1 MTPVAFSPEQ
11 EDALQEVINVG
22 MGQGGAALGTVLDAY
37 VALSVPQVRIV
48 SAGEVANE
56 VEAMMAR
63 LPETDPSEVAAV
75 RQAFFSSLRGESIA
89 FFGARGCDA
98 LADLMGHDTPAR
110 EDALN
115 EELLMEVSNILAG
128 AVVNGVAEQ
137 LATEFAFSA
146 PTFMSRD
153 QSLRNLLTP
162 ETVGWR
168 HALLV
173 EVSFRVQERDF
184 ACHLVLLMPEDSL
197 ERLRSDLDRMLESL

>member
-1 MTPVAFSPEQ
+1 MTGVSFSAEQ

-22 MGQGGAALGTVLDAY
+22 MGQGGAALGAILDAY
-37 VALSVPQVRIV
+37 VTLSVPQVRIV
-48 SAGEVANE
+48 SAGEVADH

-75 RQAFFSSLRGESIA
+75 RQAFFSSLRGESIT
-89 FFGARGCDA
+89 FFGVHGCNA
-98 LADLMGHDTPAR
+98 LADLMGHEVPAS
-110 EDALN
+110 EDAID
-115 EELLMEVSNILAG
+115 EELLMEVSNVLAG
-128 AVVNGVAEQ
+128 AMVNGVAEQ
-137 LATEFAFSA
+137 LATDFAFSA

-153 QSLRNLLTP
+153 ESLRNLLTP

-184 ACHLVLLMPEDSL
+184 ACHLALLMPEDSL
-197 ERLRSDLDRMLESL
+197 ERLRGELDRLLERL